1 MTIKTVFGAVALL
14 VLAGLSAPT
23 IVAETPEAPLA
34 AIRRFAL
41 VAGSNG
47 GSAGQVRLKYAAS
60 DARSFASVLTELGG
74 VSKGDLILL
83 VDPSLAVLRDALGR
97 MRTMIAGAERSGEK
111 SEFVV
116 YYSGHSDDNGLL
128 LGGERLGY
136 EALRKDIE
144 GIGADLRVAIV
155 DSCSSGSLTRAKG
168 GTSRPAF
175 LFDAS
180 SDMTGHAF
188 LTASS
193 ADESAQESDRLGGS
207 FFTHFLV
214 SGLRGAADL
223 DGKGLVTL
231 NEAYAFAF
239 RETLASTENTK
250 YGAQHPAYE
259 INLTGSGDLV
269 FTDLR
274 ATTGGLSLAKD
285 LAGRIYIRDARGLLA
300 VELGKPEGKAMDIGL
315 EPGRY
320 DIVLDREGGRYRGT
334 VSVGDKRRTLVSASD
349 LVWYPAEAATARGNE
364 APGPETDATAIRV
377 SPISFN
383 LLPELPGGLFSS
395 DSDRRVSINILIG
408 STASLSGFE
417 VAGLVNAESR
427 HVTGFQAAG
436 LGNLVAGDVSGFQAA
451 GLANYAGGDLVFVQA
466 AGLVNYAGGA
476 LRGVQAAGLGNLA
489 NGRLAGTGGAAGE
502 AARGA
507 QFAGLANFNFGDSEG
522 TQAAGILN
530 YARGLVKGAQLAGI
544 VNYAGAVSGAQVGV
558 VNVGGRIAGT
568 QIGLVNIAHRIEGF
582 PVGLISIEDGG
593 IFNLEATWGGSGTE
607 VDLGLKVGTRHT
619 FTRFGLGHPFD
630 RSSDLWSFGIGLGG
644 RIGLGS
650 LFIDGELGTRATL
663 SLSTPIRS
671 YEDITQTQELRL
683 VLGVPTRALSLVV
696 GAALDFTYGELW
708 ALLNGAD
715 PLHIGLTPRF
725 IGGIQL

>member
-1 MTIKTVFGAVALL
+1 MTIRSIFGAAALL
-14 VLAGLSAPT
+14 AFACIQGPVLSAELP
-23 IVAETPEAPLA
+23 ETSLA
-34 AIRRFAL
+34 SIRRFAL

-60 DARSFASVLTELGG
+60 DARSFADVMTELGG
-74 VSKGDLILL
+74 VSRSDLILL
-83 VDPSLAVLRDALGR
+83 VDPSLAALRDALGR
-97 MRTMIAGAERSGEK
+97 MRGMIAASERSGEK

-116 YYSGHSDDNGLL
+116 YYSGHSDDTGLL

-180 SDMTGHAF
+180 SDMTGHAY

-214 SGLRGAADL
+214 SALRGAADL

-274 ATTGGLSLAKD
+274 AATGGLSLAKD

-300 VELGKPEGKAMDIGL
+300 VELAKPEGKAMDIGL
-315 EPGRY
+315 QPGRY
-320 DIVLDREGGRYRGT
+320 DIVLDRETGRYRGT
-334 VSVGDKRRTLVSASD
+334 VSVGDKRRTLVSAPD
-349 LVWYPAEAATARGNE
+349 LVWYPAEAATARGP
-364 APGPETDATAIRV
+364 AARLPEIEGRATRV
-377 SPISFN
+377 SPISVN
-383 LLPELPGGLFSS
+383 LLPELAGGLFSS
-395 DSDRRVSINILIG
+395 DSDRRVSINLLIG
-408 STASLSGFE
+408 STASLAGFE

-427 HVTGFQAAG
+427 HVVGFQAAG
-436 LGNLVAGDVSGFQAA
+436 LGNLVAGNVTGFQSA
-451 GLANYAGGDLVFVQA
+451 GLANYAGGDLVFAQA

-476 LRGVQAAGLGNLA
+476 LRGLQAAGLGNLA
-489 NGRLAGTGGAAGE
+489 NGALAGSEGAVSE

-507 QFAGLANFNFGDSEG
+507 QMAGLANFNFGDSEG
-522 TQAAGILN
+522 AQAAGILN
-530 YARGLVKGAQLAGI
+530 YARGVIKGAQLAGI
-544 VNYAGAVSGAQVGV
+544 VNYAGAVSGAQIGL
-558 VNVGGRIAGT
+558 VNVGGRISGT
-568 QIGLVNIAHRIEGF
+568 QIGLVNIAHRMEGV

-619 FTRFGLGHPFD
+619 FTRVGLGHPVD
-630 RSSDLWSFGIGLGG
+630 RSTDLWSFGIGLGG
-644 RIGLGS
+644 RLGLGS

-663 SLSTPIRS
+663 SPSTPIRS
-671 YEDITQTQELRL
+671 YEDIAQTQELRL
-683 VLGVPTRALSLVV
+683 LVGVPTRAMALVF
-696 GAALDFTYGELW
+696 GAALDFSYGELW
-708 ALLNGAD
+708 ALVRGAD
-715 PLHIGLTPRF
+715 PLQLGLTPRL